1 MRHLRSI
8 LYALVL
14 APAVWVLA
22 GVGFTHDL
30 TSRGRD
36 FFTAESL
43 SGLLLLV
50 FAGILYAIM
59 AFSPI
64 SPAGPALAG
73 AAFIGVTYWAWSSP
87 QAYAGAWP
95 PDVVKDGF
103 DLSRPGYG
111 LAALLAVPLLC
122 TALSARRWARYEPP
136 VLPIIGE
143 IGRFR
148 GSARVAGDTMASV
161 ETTVLQTRQP
171 VPSQRRPVAQEDQTQ
186 VLRTPQA
193 EPTVALTTAD
203 ATVALTPAAR
213 VAPKAPA
220 APREEPTTVLA
231 GLSSPSAGSRRPST
245 TEAAKTNNSGITA
258 NPTITAEPAKTAG
271 QPVKPA
277 ADDDK
282 TVAMTLPTADKP
294 AAGGDDRTVAVPA
307 QRTGTAPAD
316 DTAAVPAQRT
326 GTAPADDATQVIKNP
341 DDEATEV
348 MTALVTPP
356 DDHTEALQ
364 LPAK

>member
-43 SGLLLLV
+43 SGLLLLI
-50 FAGILYAIM
+50 FAGILFAIM

-64 SPAGPALAG
+64 SPLGPTVAG
-73 AAFIGVTYWAWSSP
+73 AVFLGVTYWAWSAPDS
-87 QAYAGAWP
+87 YAGIWS

-148 GSARVAGDTMASV
+148 GSAKAPGVPMASA
-161 ETTVLQTRQP
+161 ETTVFRTAQP
-171 VPSQRRPVAQEDQTQ
+171 PAAQAADRTQ
-186 VLRTPQA
+186 VLRTPPA
-193 EPTVALTTAD
+193 SPVSTAPAD
-203 ATVALTPAAR
+203 ATVALPAGGVPSLGGPR
-213 VAPKAPA
+213 VAAAGDDTTTVFAAAKPA
-220 APREEPTTVLA
+220 APN
-231 GLSSPSAGSRRPST
+231 SN
-245 TEAAKTNNSGITA
+245 KSGITA
-258 NPTITAEPAKTAG
+258 NPTIAPDAG
-271 QPVKPA
+271 KIAPKPA
-277 ADDDK
+277 ATDDQ
-282 TVAMTLPTADKP
+282 TVAMTLPAKGEPSAP
-294 AAGGDDRTVAVPA
+294 AATVPA
-307 QRTGTAPAD
+307 KDAD
-316 DTAAVPAQRT
+316 HDQTTVIPAQA
-326 GTAPADDATQVIKNP
+326 APKDDDQTTVIPAQPAAPK
-341 DDEATEV
+341 DDDATEV
-348 MTALVTPP
+348 MPSLVTPP
-356 DDHTEALQ
+356 DEHTEVLKI
-364 LPAK
+364 PAK